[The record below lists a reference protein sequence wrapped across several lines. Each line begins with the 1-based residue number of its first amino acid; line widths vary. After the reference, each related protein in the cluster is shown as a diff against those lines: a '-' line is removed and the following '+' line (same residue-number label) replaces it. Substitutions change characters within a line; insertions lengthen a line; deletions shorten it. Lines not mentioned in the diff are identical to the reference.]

1 MKLQKLKNAVTSRVG
16 KQGLKVRKYSPQ
28 IMFVAGAAG
37 VVGTVVLAARATLKV
52 EDILVEHE
60 KKMNEISF
68 GERTLDEKDY
78 SEKDSRRDKVVL
90 YTQTSLKLAKLYG
103 PSILLGMASIAA
115 LTGAHVT
122 LNRRYAGVVAAY
134 GALDKGF
141 REYRDRVLKEVGAD
155 KEREFRYG
163 MEEHTIVEETEEGPV
178 TKTVKRIKKDG
189 LPSIYAR
196 IWDENSSTSWSR
208 EPHYNQMFLRA
219 QQNYAND
226 RLRAIGYLFL
236 NDVYEM
242 LGMNRSP
249 EGQLVG
255 WVLDG
260 GNSDNY
266 VDFGIFDS
274 HNLHEALRFVNG
286 DEKSIVLDFNVDG
299 VIYDLI

>member
-1 MKLQKLKNAVTSRVG
+1 
-16 KQGLKVRKYSPQ
+16 
-28 IMFVAGAAG
+28 MFVAGAVG
-37 VVGTVVLAARATLKV
+37 IVGTVVFAARATLKI
-52 EDILVEHE
+52 E
-60 KKMNEISF
+60 EI
-68 GERTLDEKDY
+68 LDEHNELKDKMEVVHESGSAEY
-78 SEKDSRRDKVVL
+78 SEQDYRKDLTKL
-90 YTQTSLKLAKLYG
+90 YFRTAYRLGKLYG
-103 PSILLGMASIAA
+103 PAVLVGAASIAA

-134 GALDKGF
+134 SALDKGF
-141 REYRDRVLKEVGAD
+141 REYRERVLKEVGPD
-155 KEREFRYG
+155 KEREFRYD
-163 MEEHTIVEETEEGPV
+163 MEERTIVEETPEGPV
-178 TKTVKRIKKDG
+178 TKTVKQIKKDG

-196 IWDENSSTSWSR
+196 IFDEHNSTSWSK
-208 EPHYNQMFLRA
+208 EPHYNAMFLRA

-226 RLRAIGYLFL
+226 RLRATGYLFL

-266 VDFGIFDS
+266 VDFGVFDK
-274 HNLHEALRFVNG
+274 HNMYEAMQFVNG
-286 DEKSIVLDFNVDG
+286 NELSIVLDFNVDG